1 MTDTHTRSA
10 FAITPRFRQR
20 RSAGHPHV
28 APRGSSLT
36 HARYLKLEGMCWVLI
51 GAASI
56 LCSWPSLIVRET
68 YIAPSVAG
76 GAVVVLAIA
85 CMAAFRCGVPAHHVH
100 GWMCAGTLRSRT
112 EAPSMRSTPA
122 IWGLTRDAAIW
133 IGATL
138 GWLLLCRFGHVPPL
152 VSSGSI
158 SLGIGAGIVL
168 IGLLEAIMSPRFV
181 RRRDQNVGAISLVA
195 SRRPLGVGYPI
206 LTELPEAFAKCAE
219 VFSGWGGSMSLD
231 DPAVIVSVDTP
242 IDAVPAGASVQAFR
256 TSGPWT

>member
-1 MTDTHTRSA
+1 MTPSDCVTSIAAGQIQAGTGNSPMTDTHTRSA
-10 FAITPRFRQR
+10 SAITPRFRQR

-56 LCSWPSLIVRET
+56 VCSWPSLIVRET
-68 YIAPSVAG
+68 YIAPSVAA

-85 CMAAFRCGVPAHHVH
+85 CVAALRCGLPAHHVH

-112 EAPSMRSTPA
+112 EAPSMRSTQA

-133 IGATL
+133 VGATL

-152 VSSGSI
+152 ISSGSI
-158 SLGIGAGIVL
+158 SLGIGVGIVL
-168 IGLLEAIMSPRFV
+168 IGLLEAILSPRFV
-181 RRRDQNVGAISLVA
+181 RRSDQNVGAISLVV
-195 SRRPLGVGYPI
+195 SRRPLGLGYPI
-206 LTELPEAFAKCAE
+206 LTLTAIWIINTATTGTTANRSESRK
-219 VFSGWGGSMSLD
+219 
-231 DPAVIVSVDTP
+231 
-242 IDAVPAGASVQAFR
+242 
-256 TSGPWT
+256 